1 MNGKKLIPYSIYN
14 NKRVIVQEIF
24 IAHQMVIPRISFN
37 FKTNKII
44 ISEMIFQE
52 ALCNNLFDS
61 EIYPA
66 TISINKMIFTLD
78 KRFVIFLH
86 ETSI

>member
-1 MNGKKLIPYSIYN
+1 MKE
-14 NKRVIVQEIF
+14 VQEIF

-37 FKTNKII
+37 FKTNKIV
-44 ISEMIFQE
+44 ISKMIFQE
-52 ALCNNLFDS
+52 ALCNNLFDP

-66 TISINKMIFTLD
+66 TIFINKIIFTLG

>member
-1 MNGKKLIPYSIYN
+1 
-14 NKRVIVQEIF
+14 
-24 IAHQMVIPRISFN
+24 MVIPRISFN
-37 FKTNKII
+37 FKTNKIV
-44 ISEMIFQE
+44 ISKMIFLE
-52 ALCNNLFDS
+52 TLHNNLFDP

-66 TISINKMIFTLD
+66 TIFINKMIFTLG

>member
-1 MNGKKLIPYSIYN
+1 
-14 NKRVIVQEIF
+14 
-24 IAHQMVIPRISFN
+24 
-37 FKTNKII
+37 
-44 ISEMIFQE
+44 MIFQE